1 MHSVILSYV
10 SYTYVAGRL
19 MYTVFTSVLITL
31 AGEFRG
37 DSEKFFDK
45 TEKDESGT
53 CSESLFITQHVAG
66 SLLLR
71 GDS

>member
-1 MHSVILSYV
+1 
-10 SYTYVAGRL
+10 
-19 MYTVFTSVLITL
+19 MYTVFTSVLINL

-37 DSEKFFDK
+37 DSEQFFDK
-45 TEKDESGT
+45 TEKDVSGT